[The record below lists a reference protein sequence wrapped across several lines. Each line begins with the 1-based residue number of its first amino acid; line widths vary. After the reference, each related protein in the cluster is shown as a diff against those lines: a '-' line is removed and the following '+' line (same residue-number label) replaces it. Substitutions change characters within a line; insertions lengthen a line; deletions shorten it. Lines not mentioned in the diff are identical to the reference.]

1 MEKIR
6 KHYFPS
12 IPIASVKS
20 VNQNFFLKDFKGRSI
35 STFSVTPPAEK
46 NSHFS
51 SHVKDVILGQK
62 KKKLFKF

>member
-20 VNQNFFLKDFKGRSI
+20 VNQNFFLKDFKGRSD
-35 STFSVTPPAEK
+35 FSK
-46 NSHFS
+46 MN
-51 SHVKDVILGQK
+51 GQK
-62 KKKLFKF
+62 